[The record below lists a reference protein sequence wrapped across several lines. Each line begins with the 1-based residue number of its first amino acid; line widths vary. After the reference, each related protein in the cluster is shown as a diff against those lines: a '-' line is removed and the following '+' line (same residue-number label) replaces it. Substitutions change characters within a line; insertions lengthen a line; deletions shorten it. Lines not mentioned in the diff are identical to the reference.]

1 MFSDKGKEGTCTT
14 CLCLCLRTSIL
25 ATAVFGERRS
35 LHLKPHTDQGFVL
48 CAWQCLVSAQ

>member
-14 CLCLCLRTSIL
+14 CLCLCTSIL
-25 ATAVFGERRS
+25 ATAVFGESRS
-35 LHLKPHTDQGFVL
+35 LHLKPHADQGFVL